1 MLVIILYSLLC
12 NLEYFA
18 IFGLR
23 DCIYHLSDRRNI
35 GVGLLI
41 IDLMREYCPIGGMLL
56 AIT

>member
-1 MLVIILYSLLC
+1 MLVIILYSLLY

-18 IFGLR
+18 IFGLT
-23 DCIYHLSDRRNI
+23 DCIYHLFDMRNI

-41 IDLMREYCPIGGMLL
+41 IYLMPECCPIGGMLL